1 MTYPK
6 MTVNLQNIKY
16 NLDVIVNKCKKYNI
30 DIWAVTKGMSCPIE
44 LAREI
49 CEVNI
54 GAIADSRL
62 SNLIN
67 LKNQGINKE
76 LSLIRIP
83 MLSELE
89 QVVENIDYSLI
100 SEIDTLNEISKI
112 CESKRKSHKVLL
124 MVDMGDL
131 REGFWV
137 DQVDEI
143 SSCVRN
149 LSPAVEVSGIAV
161 NYACA
166 SGVIPS
172 KESLNKFVKFGEEL
186 ENFFGY
192 ELKIYSG
199 GATTQ
204 SLVSL
209 GSDFLPD
216 KINNLRIGEGYLLG
230 TDTGCSDPI
239 IPWLKQDT
247 MFIEAELVEIKVKP
261 SKPVGI
267 IGKDAFGNIP
277 EFVDRGKRKRG
288 ILALGKQDIEISGMT
303 PLDEGVLV
311 LAASSDH
318 LIVDLENCRKIL
330 KVGDILKFNV
340 NYPAMLR
347 ASTSSYVKKIYL

>member
-30 DIWAVTKGMSCPIE
+30 DVWAVTKGMSCPIE

-49 CEVNI
+49 CEINI
-54 GAIADSRL
+54 GTIADSRIT
-62 SNLIN
+62 NLIN
-67 LKNQGINKE
+67 LKNQGIKKE

-89 QVVENIDYSLI
+89 QVVENIDYSLV
-100 SEIDTLNEISKI
+100 SEINTLNEISKI

-124 MVDMGDL
+124 IVDMGDL
-131 REGFWV
+131 REGFWP

-143 SSCVRN
+143 SNCVRN

-172 KESLNKFVKFGEEL
+172 KESLNKFVKFGEDL
-186 ENFFGY
+186 ENSFGY
-192 ELKIYSG
+192 KLKTYSG

-204 SLVSL
+204 SLISL
-209 GSDFLPD
+209 GSDFMPN

-230 TDTGCSDPI
+230 TDSGRIDPI

-247 MFIEAELVEIKVKP
+247 MLLEAELVEIKVKP

-277 EFVDRGKRKRG
+277 VFIDRGKRKRG
-288 ILALGKQDIEISGMT
+288 ILALGKQDVEISGMT
-303 PLDEGVLV
+303 PLEEGVV
-311 LAASSDH
+311 VVAASSDH
-318 LIVDLENCRKIL
+318 LIVDLENCHNIL
-330 KVGDILKFNV
+330 KVGDILKFKL